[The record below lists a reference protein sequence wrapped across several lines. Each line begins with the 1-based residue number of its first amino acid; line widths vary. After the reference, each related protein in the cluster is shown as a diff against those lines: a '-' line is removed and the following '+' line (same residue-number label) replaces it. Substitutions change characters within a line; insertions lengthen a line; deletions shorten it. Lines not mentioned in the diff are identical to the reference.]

1 MFRFSS
7 TRRLGS
13 SSSEGEHT
21 GPLLPPGG
29 KKADGCHALQI
40 TYEASVCRELRN
52 LPCSRFSLYT
62 SELQRKKK
70 TKLLLSVTNT
80 ETYCYK
86 LIGVI
91 RNLADS
97 LILPNFQTSHS
108 KT

>member
-1 MFRFSS
+1 MFCFSS
-7 TRRLGS
+7 TSCLGS
-13 SSSEGEHT
+13 SSSDGEHT
-21 GPLLPPGG
+21 GGLLPPGG
-29 KKADGCHALQI
+29 KKTDGCHALQI

-62 SELQRKKK
+62 SELQRKK
-70 TKLLLSVTNT
+70 TKSILSLTNT

-86 LIGVI
+86 LGGLIK
-91 RNLADS
+91 NLADS